1 MGRAEEGGLG
11 ESGKGEYD
19 QIAYKI
25 LRALREIIAEQGGG
39 ISGGGGQHTDTSS
52 VEEHRLSPRI
62 GCGRGAGMPAKDT
75 GEFGGTLKV

>member
-25 LRALREIIAEQGGG
+25 LRALREIIVDQGGG
-39 ISGGGGQHTDTSS
+39 ISGRDQHTDTSP
-52 VEEHRLSPRI
+52 VEEHQLSSRF

-75 GEFGGTLKV
+75 GEQNLEEP